1 MVYIQYI
8 QTKQILYFKMYNF
21 KYTIKPFETNEE
33 YQDEVLNVLNI
44 DSIHSPLMIETLFVL
59 ACIVVV
65 GAIAIAF
72 AQGALDSTHRRI
84 YNNQKKWNN
93 EDSN

>member
-1 MVYIQYI
+1 MEDLI
-8 QTKQILYFKMYNF
+8 
-21 KYTIKPFETNEE
+21 
-33 YQDEVLNVLNI
+33 
-44 DSIHSPLMIETLFVL
+44 PLMIETLFVL

>member
-1 MVYIQYI
+1 MEDLI
-8 QTKQILYFKMYNF
+8 
-21 KYTIKPFETNEE
+21 
-33 YQDEVLNVLNI
+33 
-44 DSIHSPLMIETLFVL
+44 PLMIETLFVL

-72 AQGALDSTHRRI
+72 TQGVLDSTHRRI